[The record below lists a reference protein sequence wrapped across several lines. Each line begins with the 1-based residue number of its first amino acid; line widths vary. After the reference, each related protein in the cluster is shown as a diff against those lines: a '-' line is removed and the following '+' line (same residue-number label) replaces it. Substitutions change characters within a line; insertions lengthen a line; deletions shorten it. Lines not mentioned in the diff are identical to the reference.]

1 MAAKFDLN
9 VVTICGSLRKGSYAG
24 AVLRAAPALVPGG
37 MGFTPF
43 PSIGDV
49 PHYDG
54 DLETSSGVPHPIAL
68 LANAMREA
76 DGVLIVSP
84 EYNYSVPGVLK
95 NTIDWISRVPNQPL
109 ANKPV
114 LIQSVSQGPL
124 GGVRMQYHLRQTL
137 VGLSARVFNRPEV
150 MIGLARTK
158 VDEDSGELTDTATRD
173 LIRAQL
179 VDFAAFMKFGRIE
192 P

>member
-1 MAAKFDLN
+1 MASKFDLN
-9 VVTICGSLRKGSYAG
+9 TVTILGSLRKGSYAG
-24 AVLRAAPALVPGG
+24 SVLRALPALAPGG

-49 PHYDG
+49 PHYDF
-54 DLETSSGVPHPIAL
+54 DLEASSGVPHPIAL

-76 DGVLIVSP
+76 DGVIIVSP

-95 NTIDWISRVPNQPL
+95 NTIDWLSRVPNQPF

-114 LIQSVSQGPL
+114 LIQSVSQSPL

-158 VDEDSGELTDTATRD
+158 IDEATGELTDTATRD
-173 LIRAQL
+173 LIRTQL
-179 VDFAAFMKFGRIE
+179 ADFAAFMKFGRIE

>member
-1 MAAKFDLN
+1 MASKFDLN
-9 VVTICGSLRKGSYAG
+9 VVTILGSLRKGSYAG
-24 AVLRAAPALVPGG
+24 SVLRALPALAPGS

-49 PHYDG
+49 PHYDF

-76 DGVLIVSP
+76 DGVIIVSP

-95 NTIDWISRVPNQPL
+95 NTIDWLSRVPNQPF

-158 VDEDSGELTDTATRD
+158 IDEATGELTDTATRD
-173 LIRAQL
+173 LIRTQL
-179 VDFAAFMKFGRIE
+179 ADFAAFMKFGRIE

>member
-1 MAAKFDLN
+1 MTGKFDLN
-9 VVTICGSLRKGSYAG
+9 VVTICGSLRKGSYAA
-24 AVLRAAPALVPGG
+24 AVLRALPELAPGG
-37 MGFTPF
+37 MGFTRF
-43 PSIGDV
+43 QSIGDV

-76 DGVLIVSP
+76 DGVIIVSP

-95 NTIDWISRVPNQPL
+95 NTIDWLSRVPNQPF
-109 ANKPV
+109 ADKAV
-114 LIQSVSQGPL
+114 LIQSVSQGPM

-150 MIGLARTK
+150 MIGLARSK
-158 VDEDSGELTDTATRD
+158 IDETSGELTDGATRD
-173 LIRAQL
+173 LVRAQL
-179 VDFAAFMKFGRIE
+179 AEFAKFMKSGRVG

>member
-1 MAAKFDLN
+1 MSGRFDLN
-9 VVTICGSLRKGSYAG
+9 VVTICGSLRKGSHAA
-24 AVLRAAPALVPGG
+24 AVLRAVPSLAPGG

-54 DLETSSGVPHPIAL
+54 DLEISSGVPHPIAL

-95 NTIDWISRVPNQPL
+95 NTIDWISRVPNQPF

-114 LIQSVSQGPL
+114 LIQSVSQGPM

-158 VDEDSGELTDTATRD
+158 VDEDTGELTDTATRD
-173 LIRAQL
+173 LIRTQL
-179 VDFAAFMKFGRIE
+179 ADFAAFMKFGRIE